1 MKRYVL
7 LLAYKESV
15 WDEASPEQRQTWMD
29 DHGRFDAYLNENG
42 RRLSTAPLASIA
54 DATTVRHIE
63 GQRVVTDGPFAETA
77 ETIGGYYDIE
87 VPDLDVAIE
96 AAALLPSGYAI
107 EIRPTI
113 TPFETRVE

>member
-7 LLAYKESV
+7 LLAYRESV
-15 WDEASPEQRQTWMD
+15 WDEASTEQRQVWMD
-29 DHGRFDAYLNENG
+29 DHGRFDAFLSEHG
-42 RRLSTAPLASIA
+42 RRIATAPLATVS
-54 DATTVRHIE
+54 DATTVRHVD

-87 VPDLDVAIE
+87 LPDLDAAIE

-113 TPFETRVE
+113 TPFEMRVE